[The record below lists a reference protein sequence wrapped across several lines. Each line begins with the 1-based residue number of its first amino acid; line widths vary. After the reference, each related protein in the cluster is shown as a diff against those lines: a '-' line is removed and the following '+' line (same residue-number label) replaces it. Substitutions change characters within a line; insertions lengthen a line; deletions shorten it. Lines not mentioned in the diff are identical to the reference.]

1 MHSGLKRRTE
11 NGARIEYN
19 YQVVEFPVSVKDYN
33 KTEVQNDININVF
46 GCEDKQFYPIFVPKG
61 NNEKVLNL
69 LLMTEGEK
77 KHYVLIKDF
86 NRMMYNMRGHKW
98 LLLEVQSHA
107 GG

>member
-1 MHSGLKRRTE
+1 M
-11 NGARIEYN
+11 
-19 YQVVEFPVSVKDYN
+19 
-33 KTEVQNDININVF
+33 QNNININIF
-46 GCEDKQFYPIFVPKG
+46 GCEDRQFYPIFVPKG

-69 LLMTEGEK
+69 LLITEGEK

-107 GG
+107 GGWGGERCKQHYKHVFFFSTATC